1 MPKKKEMSVNLIR
14 YPCPHFRHD
23 FFYSLEY
30 GAQENHMPYNTP
42 RVENGSPPALSLL
55 LISEVPA
62 VLAVL
67 RVEGMADE
75 QENVLC
81 LIPKQAWNLRLTFKL
96 VFRLLISYRY

>member
-1 MPKKKEMSVNLIR
+1 MSVNR
-14 YPCPHFRHD
+14 TSDMTFS
-23 FFYSLEY
+23 YSLEY
-30 GAQENHMPYNTP
+30 GAQEEHMPYNTS
-42 RVENGSPPALSLL
+42 RVENGSPPAPPELSLP

-81 LIPKQAWNLRLTFKL
+81 FIPKQAWNLWLTFKL

>member
-1 MPKKKEMSVNLIR
+1 ML
-14 YPCPHFRHD
+14 
-23 FFYSLEY
+23 
-30 GAQENHMPYNTP
+30 YNTS
-42 RVENGSPPALSLL
+42 RVENGSPPAPPELSLP

-67 RVEGMADE
+67 IVEGMADE

-81 LIPKQAWNLRLTFKL
+81 LIPKQAWNLWLTFKL